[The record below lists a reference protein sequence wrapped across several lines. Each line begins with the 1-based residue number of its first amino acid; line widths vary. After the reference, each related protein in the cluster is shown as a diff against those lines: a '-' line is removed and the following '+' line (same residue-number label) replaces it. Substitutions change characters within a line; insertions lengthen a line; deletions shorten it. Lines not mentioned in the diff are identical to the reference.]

1 MWRKTTNKQM
11 HKYPKLLDRIMTIKK
26 RKEKEKEKARR
37 AKEDQVGGWST
48 ISDELVRG
56 LRGSG
61 T

>member
-11 HKYPKLLDRIMTIKK
+11 HKYPKLSDRIMTIKK
-26 RKEKEKEKARR
+26 RKEKEKARR